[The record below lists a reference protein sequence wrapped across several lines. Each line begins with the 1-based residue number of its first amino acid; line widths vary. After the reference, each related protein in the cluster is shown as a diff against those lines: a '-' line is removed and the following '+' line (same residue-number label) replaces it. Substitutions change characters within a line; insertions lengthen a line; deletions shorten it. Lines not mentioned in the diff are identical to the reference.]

1 MNGHSSLSNFLFEK
15 RGKRNNKNLPDLTLK
30 MIVNWMIDW
39 HNETG
44 AWPTVSDGE
53 IPNSGGEKWS
63 NLNATLHRG
72 GRNLPKTSLAKL
84 RKKLEKFNL
93 NYLKRKCLGVSK

>member
-1 MNGHSSLSNFLFEK
+1 MNYGLVHTISDDINGNVI
-15 RGKRNNKNLPDLTLK
+15 RIVDLTLK

-44 AWPTVSDGE
+44 AWATVSDGE

-84 RKKLEKFNL
+84 RKKLEKKALSN
-93 NYLKRKCLGVSK
+93 